1 MARLCPCKSID
12 IAGHNTPRLIRRSH
26 LLSKTATV
34 EGRTTDGWIDGEEE
48 RVRALGVFEP
58 SSGSCLSVAAISAP
72 TCVAVRTPASGLTDR
87 ASCCQAACSS
97 GLRRRRALGLHQAS
111 VRPLWYQSP
120 KIGRATCRARVWQ
133 D

>member
-1 MARLCPCKSID
+1 MSRRPPRSTRTDTLFPYTTLFRSIS
-12 IAGHNTPRLIRRSH
+12 GRNTPRLIRRSQ
-26 LLSKTATV
+26 LLSKTATS

-87 ASCCQAACSS
+87 E
-97 GLRRRRALGLHQAS
+97 
-111 VRPLWYQSP
+111 
-120 KIGRATCRARVWQ
+120 IGRALCRERVCQYW
-133 D
+133 